1 MGINV
6 GLARERI
13 DVIFASVRRLQK
25 LAVLPLDEFVADP
38 DYFAIAAHHLRRALE
53 ALFDIGR
60 HIIAKEGWG
69 HPQDYRSI
77 IMLLGQ
83 KKVIPLEFA
92 RQISGMAGYRNRL
105 VHGYAEVSPEEMHGL
120 LRRRLDDLDAFCRH
134 VLGYLSDLGFWDA

>member
-1 MGINV
+1 MGININ
-6 GLARERI
+6 LARERVDLI
-13 DVIFASVRRLQK
+13 YASVRRLEK
-25 LAVLPLDEFVADP
+25 LAELSPDEFAADP
-38 DYFAIAAHHLRRALE
+38 DHFAIAEHHLRRALE
-53 ALFDIGR
+53 AVFDVGR

-83 KKVIPLEFA
+83 NKVIPLEFA

-120 LRRRLDDLDAFCRH
+120 LRRRLGDLKAFCRY
-134 VLGYLSDLGFWDA
+134 VLEYLSARGT

>member
-1 MGINV
+1 LGININ
-6 GLARERI
+6 LARERI
-13 DVIFASVRRLQK
+13 DLIYASVRRLEK
-25 LAVLPLDEFVADP
+25 LAELSPDEFAADP
-38 DYFAIAAHHLRRALE
+38 DYFAIAEHHLRRALE
-53 ALFDIGR
+53 AVFDVGR

-92 RQISGMAGYRNRL
+92 RQIGGMAGYRNRL

-120 LRRRLDDLDAFCRH
+120 LRRRLGDLKTFCRY
-134 VLGYLSDLGFWDA
+134 VLEYLSARGT